1 MVGLTTP
8 LPLSAASGTHAVAMP
23 PSKSLLLDDMCLAK
37 APPDHSRR
45 SARVTCSK
53 AADCAT
59 RSSRHHGFMTT
70 VTSSLQ
76 LLHTRKLCSCSQ
88 LAERRFLL
96 CAAQQH
102 ACYRSVLCRT
112 STQPARSSF
121 TEGRYVYRYQCW
133 SHSCVGSTNSQRR
146 CCVLGGAGG
155 EAGGCA
161 GAGARGCAVL
171 QFLSSSNSSRPGS
184 RMWILGTAAA

>member
-8 LPLSAASGTHAVAMP
+8 LPLSAASETHAVAMP

-88 LAERRFLL
+88 PAERLL

-146 CCVLGGAGG
+146 CCVLGAPAAAPVGSARVRGG
-155 EAGGCA
+155 
-161 GAGARGCAVL
+161 GARGCAVFRVL
-171 QFLSSSNSSRPGS
+171 
-184 RMWILGTAAA
+184 